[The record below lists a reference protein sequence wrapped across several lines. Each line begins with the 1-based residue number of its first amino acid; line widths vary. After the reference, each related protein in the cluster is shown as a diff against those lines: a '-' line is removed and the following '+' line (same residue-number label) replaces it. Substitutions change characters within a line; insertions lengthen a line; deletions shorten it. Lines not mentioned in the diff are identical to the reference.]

1 MKSFRRVLFHE
12 GTFFVALIA
21 IFVLRVVYA
30 LSRDLFLSGPDAPF
44 YAQAPLD
51 FVKYGFWSSL
61 IEGAPFYPVG
71 YPAALWPLAEVG
83 GTKWIMLAQVIQI
96 LGSIST
102 VYFVYRISQ
111 MFLSNELSKIVSF
124 VFLLGPAFIPMSG
137 QAMYESTLMFA
148 FYLYLYLIL
157 KVQNEP
163 QNYYALASSGILAG
177 YAAVIHPR
185 VIPWIFIVQI
195 ILLGKIGL
203 KRSFSFFSFFLAP
216 IIPFLIRNKTAHDV
230 WTLSEAGGYWTNGTS
245 LGSVVTLIKN
255 GLWNAV
261 YFWAPY
267 SGDAKRGTWFH
278 NFTLYHE
285 IKKIT
290 QSTTFVILIATIFAL
305 VSIIAWL
312 LGSVL
317 IIRSK
322 KLIGS
327 IVLYVPLM
335 AWATDFLTIGD
346 SRHRLTVVP
355 LLLIGQVYAFTWL
368 QKKMFR
374 GRSIL
379 QTQDRAQQAN

>member
-1 MKSFRRVLFHE
+1 MKSFKRIFCHE
-12 GTFFVALIA
+12 STFFGALVF
-21 IFVLRVVYA
+21 IFMLRVVYA
-30 LSRDLFLSGPDAPF
+30 LSRDLFLSGPDALF

-61 IEGAPFYPVG
+61 IEGAPFYPLG

-83 GTKWIMLAQVIQI
+83 GTKWIMLAQVMQI
-96 LGSIST
+96 LASIST

-111 MFLSNELSKIVSF
+111 MFLNNELSKIVSF

-137 QAMYESTLMFA
+137 QAMYETTLMFA

-157 KVQNEP
+157 TVQNEP
-163 QNYYALASSGILAG
+163 RNYYALGCSGILAG
-177 YAAVIHPR
+177 FAAVIHPR
-185 VIPWIFIVQI
+185 VIPWIFVVQI
-195 ILLGKIGL
+195 ILLGKLGL

-230 WTLSEAGGYWTNGTS
+230 WTLSEAGGYWTNGIS
-245 LGSVVTLIKN
+245 LGSLGTFVKN
-255 GLWNAV
+255 GIWNAM
-261 YFWAPY
+261 YFWSPY

-285 IKKIT
+285 IKKISH
-290 QSTTFVILIATIFAL
+290 STTFVIFIATIFAL

-312 LGSVL
+312 LGSLLL
-317 IIRSK
+317 IKSK
-322 KLIGS
+322 MLIGS
-327 IVLYVPLM
+327 IVLYVPLL

-368 QKKMFR
+368 QKEMSHKY
-374 GRSIL
+374 SIMR
-379 QTQDRAQQAN
+379 TQDRVQPAN

>member
-1 MKSFRRVLFHE
+1 MKSFKRVLSHE
-12 GTFFVALIA
+12 GTFFGALVF

-30 LSRDLFLSGPDAPF
+30 LSRDLFLSGPDANV
-44 YAQAPLD
+44 YAKAPLD

-61 IEGAPFYPVG
+61 IEGGSFYPLG
-71 YPAALWPLAEVG
+71 YPVALWPLAEVG
-83 GTKWIMLAQVIQI
+83 GTKWIMLSQVIQI
-96 LGSIST
+96 LASIST
-102 VYFVYRISQ
+102 VYFIYRISQ
-111 MFLSNELSKIVSF
+111 MFLNNEISKIVSF

-137 QAMYESTLMFA
+137 QAMYEPTLMFA

-163 QNYYALASSGILAG
+163 RSSYALACSGLLAG

-195 ILLGKIGL
+195 ILLGKLGL
-203 KRSFSFFSFFLAP
+203 KRSFSFFSLFLAP
-216 IIPFLIRNKTAHDV
+216 IILFLFRNKTAHDL
-230 WTLSEAGGYWTNGTS
+230 WTLSEAGGYWAYVIS
-245 LGSVVTLIKN
+245 LGSLGTFFKN
-255 GLWNAV
+255 GIWNAI
-261 YFWAPY
+261 YFWSPY
-267 SGDAKRGTWFH
+267 SGDAKRGTWYH

-285 IKKIT
+285 IKTIT

-317 IIRSK
+317 IIKSK
-322 KLIGS
+322 MLIGS
-327 IVLYVPLM
+327 IILYVPLI

-368 QKKMFR
+368 QKKMFHKY
-374 GRSIL
+374 SIL
-379 QTQDRAQQAN
+379 GTQDRVQPAN

>member
-1 MKSFRRVLFHE
+1 MKSFRRVLSHE
-12 GTFFVALIA
+12 GTFFGALVVM
-21 IFVLRVVYA
+21 FVLRVVYA

-51 FVKYGFWSSL
+51 FVKYGFWSSQ

-71 YPAALWPLAEVG
+71 YPAALWPIAEVG

-195 ILLGKIGL
+195 ILLAKMFL
-203 KRSFSFFSFFLAP
+203 SFS
-216 IIPFLIRNKTAHDV
+216 V
-230 WTLSEAGGYWTNGTS
+230 VQSEE
-245 LGSVVTLIKN
+245 
-255 GLWNAV
+255 
-261 YFWAPY
+261 
-267 SGDAKRGTWFH
+267 R
-278 NFTLYHE
+278 
-285 IKKIT
+285 
-290 QSTTFVILIATIFAL
+290 Q
-305 VSIIAWL
+305 
-312 LGSVL
+312 
-317 IIRSK
+317 
-322 KLIGS
+322 
-327 IVLYVPLM
+327 
-335 AWATDFLTIGD
+335 
-346 SRHRLTVVP
+346 
-355 LLLIGQVYAFTWL
+355 
-368 QKKMFR
+368 
-374 GRSIL
+374 
-379 QTQDRAQQAN
+379 

>member
-1 MKSFRRVLFHE
+1 MKSFKRILSHD
-12 GTFFVALIA
+12 GTFFGALVF

-61 IEGAPFYPVG
+61 IEGAPFYPLG
-71 YPAALWPLAEVG
+71 YPAALWPLAEIG
-83 GTKWIMLAQVIQI
+83 GTKWIMLAQVMQI
-96 LGSIST
+96 LASIST

-111 MFLSNELSKIVSF
+111 IFLNHELSKIVSF

-137 QAMYESTLMFA
+137 QAMYEPTLMFA

-157 KVQNEP
+157 KVQNESR
-163 QNYYALASSGILAG
+163 NHYTLACSGILAG
-177 YAAVIHPR
+177 LAAVIHPR
-185 VIPWIFIVQI
+185 VIPWILAVQL
-195 ILLGKIGL
+195 ILLGGLGL
-203 KRSFSFFSFFLAP
+203 KRSFGFFGFFLAP
-216 IIPFLIRNKTAHDV
+216 VIPFLIRNKIAHDV
-230 WTLSEAGGYWTNGTS
+230 WTLSDAGGYWTNGINLGS
-245 LGSVVTLIKN
+245 LGILFKN
-255 GLWNAV
+255 GIWNAM
-261 YFWAPY
+261 YFWSPY

-285 IKKIT
+285 IKKVT
-290 QSTTFVILIATIFAL
+290 QSTAFVILIATIFAL

-317 IIRSK
+317 IIKSK
-322 KLIGS
+322 MLIGS
-327 IVLYVPLM
+327 IILYVPLI

-355 LLLIGQVYAFTWL
+355 LLLIGQIYAFTWL
-368 QKKMFR
+368 QKKMFHK
-374 GRSIL
+374 RSIL
-379 QTQDRAQQAN
+379 RTQDSVQPAN

>member
-1 MKSFRRVLFHE
+1 MKSLKRVLSNE
-12 GTFFVALIA
+12 GTFFGALVF

-61 IEGAPFYPVG
+61 IEGAPFYPLG

-96 LGSIST
+96 LASIST

-111 MFLSNELSKIVSF
+111 MFLSNELSKIISF
-124 VFLLGPAFIPMSG
+124 VFLFGPAFIPMSG
-137 QAMYESTLMFA
+137 QAMYEPTLMFA

-157 KVQNEP
+157 KVQSEP
-163 QNYYALASSGILAG
+163 QNYYALACSGILAG
-177 YAAVIHPR
+177 FAAVIHPR
-185 VIPWIFIVQI
+185 VIPWIFVVQI
-195 ILLGKIGL
+195 ILLAKLGL
-203 KRSFSFFSFFLAP
+203 KRGLGFFSFFLAP

-230 WTLSEAGGYWTNGTS
+230 WTLSEAGGYWTTGTF
-245 LGSVVTLIKN
+245 LGNLGTLIKN
-255 GLWNAV
+255 GFWNAV
-261 YFWAPY
+261 YFWSPY

-278 NFTLYHE
+278 NFTFYHE

-317 IIRSK
+317 IIKSK
-322 KLIGS
+322 MLIGS
-327 IVLYVPLM
+327 IILYVPLI

-355 LLLIGQVYAFTWL
+355 LLLIGQIYAFAWL
-368 QKKMFR
+368 QKKMFHK
-374 GRSIL
+374 RSIL
-379 QTQDRAQQAN
+379 RTQDKVQPAN